1 MYKRLL
7 SLFLILMLSCTAA
20 LATPPSQ
27 VEPIPYESLPP
38 VMEGQHHYLL
48 LVTDQW
54 DYKRYAIGN
63 TDGILLLTLDTR
75 AKRILLTSFS
85 RDILVERPD
94 GIIGRI
100 TFISKNF
107 GPEKLCEIMST
118 HFGVRIEKYILM
130 DLSKVENIIDFM
142 GGVDIS
148 VTNAEAAYLKRYA
161 IPKDSTVPQ
170 MDKAGTYNFLGHA
183 AVIYMRIRK
192 VGNGDY
198 GRTQRIRN
206 TLSGLAGIAMKYNND
221 QAFRLLDVILENINR
236 TNISTNEL
244 LKAVGYALEL
254 RGASVEQLRIPG
266 DGEHKIISYAGM
278 SVMDI
283 DYEKARDA
291 LSKFLDDSYVV
302 IDD

>member
-254 RGASVEQLRIPG
+254 RGASIEQLRIPG

>member
-20 LATPPSQ
+20 LATHPSQ

>member
-236 TNISTNEL
+236 TNISTNDL

>member
-1 MYKRLL
+1 
-7 SLFLILMLSCTAA
+7 
-20 LATPPSQ
+20 
-27 VEPIPYESLPP
+27 
-38 VMEGQHHYLL
+38 
-48 LVTDQW
+48 
-54 DYKRYAIGN
+54 
-63 TDGILLLTLDTR
+63 
-75 AKRILLTSFS
+75 
-85 RDILVERPD
+85 
-94 GIIGRI
+94 
-100 TFISKNF
+100 
-107 GPEKLCEIMST
+107 MST